1 MATTEEK
8 KLLEQQAAAAD
19 SVQQIGTAAQTA
31 QQPAAQSAQ
40 STQSTQPTVQRAAAP
55 AAPAQT
61 AGRAQNTATLIG
73 LPGVSDAT
81 KQALGSLTANG
92 YQPSQAVSNAMAEL
106 NSIIAKQ
113 PAAYQSQ
120 YYNQL
125 QGIMNKILG
134 REGFSY
140 DMASDPLYQQ
150 YRQQYIQG
158 GQQAMEDTMGRAA
171 ALTGGYGSS
180 YAATAGQQAYND
192 YLQGLNDKGLELYQ
206 LARNAYDAEGDR
218 LNAEYALMNDA
229 YQDEYAK
236 WQDQYNRWLTER
248 DYAQNAYENE
258 RNYDYSDYANRLNYW
273 QNIAAMEQ
281 DQANA
286 EREFSNAE
294 REFSNAE
301 RDYYYDWALQ
311 LISQGKTP
319 SAAVLQAA
327 GLSAED
333 VAALLGAGSGGSSS
347 GSSSGSSPAKKSTG
361 TTATGGSAANTAASI
376 LSNTGGAMKSGL
388 TGSGSSGYTAP
399 TGLTAAQQEAL
410 LKKLRAQNTG
420 NGKPYTSL
428 RTAVK

>member
-1 MATTEEK
+1 MAGTDEK
-8 KLLEQQAAAAD
+8 KLLNQQAAATD
-19 SVQQIGTAAQTA
+19 SVEQVSSAAQGAQNTQA
-31 QQPAAQSAQ
+31 QQN
-40 STQSTQPTVQRAAAP
+40 TQSVQSGQTGQANAITGLRGT
-55 AAPAQT
+55 APAQAQ
-61 AGRAQNTATLIG
+61 AGTQDASALIG

-106 NSIIAKQ
+106 NGIIAKQ

-140 DMASDPLYQQ
+140 DMAADPLYQQ

-180 YAATAGQQAYND
+180 YAATTGQQAYND

-248 DYAQNAYENE
+248 DYAQSAYENE

-286 EREFSNAE
+286 EREY
-294 REFSNAE
+294 SNAE

-311 LISQGKTP
+311 LLSQGKTP
-319 SAAVLQAA
+319 SAAVLEAA

-333 VAALLGAGSGGSSS
+333 VAALLGTGSSGGSS
-347 GSSSGSSPAKKSTG
+347 GSKRSSGSGSGTAAAANPLSGAAAQVLRNAAQLKSKASGSTG
-361 TTATGGSAANTAASI
+361 STGSSTGLSAAEKAELYKRLKAKG
-376 LSNTGGAMKSGL
+376 TG
-388 TGSGSSGYTAP
+388 TGP
-399 TGLTAAQQEAL
+399 
-410 LKKLRAQNTG
+410 NV
-420 NGKPYTSL
+420 SL
-428 RTAVK
+428 WTAVN

>member
-19 SVQQIGTAAQTA
+19 SVQQIGTAAQTP

-40 STQSTQPTVQRAAAP
+40 STQSAQPKVQRTAAP

-61 AGRAQNTATLIG
+61 AGRAQDTATLIG

-125 QGIMNKILG
+125 QGIVNKILG

-140 DMASDPLYQQ
+140 DMAADPLYQQ

-171 ALTGGYGSS
+171 TLTGGYGSS

-273 QNIAAMEQ
+273 HNIAAMEQ

-294 REFSNAE
+294 R
-301 RDYYYDWALQ
+301 DYYYDWTLQ

-347 GSSSGSSPAKKSTG
+347 GSSSAKKSTG
-361 TTATGGSAANTAASI
+361 TAATGGSAGKSIAATVKNSANTLASKVSSLGASLGTSAADKMAKQNADNLVANI
-376 LSNTGGAMKSGL
+376 LNKTRVNYRK
-388 TGSGSSGYTAP
+388 
-399 TGLTAAQQEAL
+399 
-410 LKKLRAQNTG
+410 
-420 NGKPYTSL
+420 
-428 RTAVK
+428 

>member
-19 SVQQIGTAAQTA
+19 RVQQIGTAAQTA

-40 STQSTQPTVQRAAAP
+40 SAQSTQSAQPTVQRAAAP

-61 AGRAQNTATLIG
+61 AGRAQDTATLIG

-134 REGFSY
+134 RESFSY

-192 YLQGLNDKGLELYQ
+192 YLRGLNDKGLELYQ

-248 DYAQNAYENE
+248 DYAQNAYDSE

-273 QNIAAMEQ
+273 QNIAALEQ

-286 EREFSNAE
+286 EREYT
-294 REFSNAE
+294 NAE
-301 RDYYYDWALQ
+301 RDYYYNWALQ
-311 LISQGKTP
+311 LLSQGKTP
-319 SAAVLQAA
+319 SAAVLEAA

-333 VAALLGAGSGGSSS
+333 VAALLGTGSGGGSS
-347 GSSSGSSPAKKSTG
+347 GSSSAKKSTG
-361 TTATGGSAANTAASI
+361 TTATGGSAGKSIAATVKNSANALASKVSSLGASLGTSAADTLAKKNADNLVANI
-376 LSNTGGAMKSGL
+376 LNKT
-388 TGSGSSGYTAP
+388 
-399 TGLTAAQQEAL
+399 
-410 LKKLRAQNTG
+410 RANYR
-420 NGKPYTSL
+420 K
-428 RTAVK
+428 

>member
-31 QQPAAQSAQ
+31 QQPAAQSAR
-40 STQSTQPTVQRAAAP
+40 STQSTQPPAQRAAAP

-61 AGRAQNTATLIG
+61 AGGTQNTATLIG

-92 YQPSQAVSNAMAEL
+92 YQPSQAVSKAMAEL

-140 DMASDPLYQQ
+140 DMAGDPLYQQ

-206 LARNAYDAEGDR
+206 LARNAYDTEGDR

-248 DYAQNAYENE
+248 DYAQSAYENE

-286 EREFSNAE
+286 EREYT
-294 REFSNAE
+294 NAE

-311 LISQGKTP
+311 LLSQGKTP
-319 SAAVLQAA
+319 SAAVLEAA

-333 VAALLGAGSGGSSS
+333 VAALLGTGSGGSSS
-347 GSSSGSSPAKKSTG
+347 GSSSAKKSTG
-361 TTATGGSAANTAASI
+361 TAAAGGSAANTAASI
-376 LSNTGGAMKSGL
+376 LGNTGSALKAGL
-388 TGSGSSGYTAP
+388 TGNGSSGYTAH
-399 TGLTAAQQEAL
+399 TGLTAAQKEAL
-410 LKKLRAQNTG
+410 LKKLRAQSTSTG
-420 NGKPYTSL
+420 KTYTSL
-428 RTAVK
+428 FTAVK

>member
-40 STQSTQPTVQRAAAP
+40 SAQSTQSAQPTVQRAAAP

-248 DYAQNAYENE
+248 DYAQNAYDSE

-286 EREFSNAE
+286 EREYT
-294 REFSNAE
+294 NAE
-301 RDYYYDWALQ
+301 RDYYYNWALQ
-311 LISQGKTP
+311 LLSQGKTP
-319 SAAVLQAA
+319 STAVLQAA

-333 VAALLGAGSGGSSS
+333 VAALLGTGSGGSSS
-347 GSSSGSSPAKKSTG
+347 GSSSAKKSTG
-361 TTATGGSAANTAASI
+361 TAATGGSAGKSIAATVKNSANTVASKLSSLSASLGTSAADTLAKQNADNLVANI
-376 LSNTGGAMKSGL
+376 LNKT
-388 TGSGSSGYTAP
+388 
-399 TGLTAAQQEAL
+399 
-410 LKKLRAQNTG
+410 RANYR
-420 NGKPYTSL
+420 K
-428 RTAVK
+428 